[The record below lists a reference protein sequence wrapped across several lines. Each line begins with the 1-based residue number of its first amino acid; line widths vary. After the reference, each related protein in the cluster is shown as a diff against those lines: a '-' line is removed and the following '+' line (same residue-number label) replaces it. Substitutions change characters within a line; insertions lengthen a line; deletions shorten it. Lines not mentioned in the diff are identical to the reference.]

1 MDAGIHRRSWDPFLV
16 AARATLPWMEHREK
30 LHEILHSILK
40 RNLKISVCVCV
51 CRGARVGGGKESGE
65 GEDTCPYLQTEQ
77 LQWGN
82 GETCSDY
89 ATNNRHISPP
99 FSSAFPDTKPVPFRY
114 SPLSFINYTCTDA
127 SPSCDT
133 DLALDVVFIFK
144 DGSTFAK
151 VHARAKR
158 DASSP
163 SKAALSVN

>member
-1 MDAGIHRRSWDPFLV
+1 MPLSAD
-16 AARATLPWMEHREK
+16 RATALGKW
-30 LHEILHSILK
+30 
-40 RNLKISVCVCV
+40 RNLLRLCNQQ
-51 CRGARVGGGKESGE
+51 
-65 GEDTCPYLQTEQ
+65 QTH
-77 LQWGN
+77 L
-82 GETCSDY
+82 T
-89 ATNNRHISPP
+89 P

-133 DLALDVVFIFK
+133 DLALDVVFMFK

-163 SKAALSVN
+163 SKAALSVNEREAVFCGAARQQWFVCFNISLSRLSSGPPEKAMTAYFVY